1 MDYTNIIDFAEAKDK
16 AALDAF
22 DVDAALAELG
32 LDRARVEADFA
43 SLGVNEDAVPDLSYW
58 KTSLEAVLETRP
70 ALLDHRIINESFK
83 MERLA
88 RNGIIIAKMH
98 YLIRLASGEDVGGPG
113 SPSASGKAAD
123 RETGGLWRERNG
135 PPAC

>member
-22 DVDAALAELG
+22 DVDAVLAELG

-43 SLGVNEDAVPDLSYW
+43 SLGVDEDAVPDLPFW

-70 ALLDHRIINESFK
+70 ALLDHRMINESFK

-98 YLIRLASGEDVGGPG
+98 YLIRHASGEDVGV
-113 SPSASGKAAD
+113 AGKPK
-123 RETGGLWRERNG
+123 RKRKSRRS
-135 PPAC
+135 